1 MPISHKHKIIFV
13 HIPKTA
19 GQTIEKSLNIFGED
33 NNGKSKASMDLL
45 YGILN
50 GKPLQHLTI
59 QEIKKIKELEFH
71 IYQKIAFVR
80 NPFDRIISEYFWR
93 IENFGKKIIMFK
105 DFLVEEVIPR
115 KNGIPK
121 VVKNFYHDESIVELL
136 DNHYVDQHKFITD
149 NNGNIIVDFIGRFE
163 NLNDDF
169 KKAFGLDLINYK
181 INSSKHNDY
190 KEYYDSETKS
200 LVEECYKNDLEL
212 FKYKF

>member
-1 MPISHKHKIIFV
+1 MPISHKHKTIFV

-19 GQTIEKSLNIFGED
+19 GGTIEKSLNIYGID
-33 NNGKSKASMDLL
+33 NQGSLKPSINIL
-45 YGILN
+45 YGMLDSRS
-50 GKPLQHLTI
+50 LQHLTI
-59 QEIKKIKELEFH
+59 QEIKKIKELEFQ

-121 VVKNFYHDESIVELL
+121 VIKNFYHNENIVELL

-181 INSSKHNDY
+181 VHSTKHNDY

-200 LVEECYKNDLEL
+200 LVKECYKKDLEL
-212 FKYKF
+212 FKYEF

>member
-50 GKPLQHLTI
+50 GKSLQHLTI
-59 QEIKKIKELEFH
+59 QEIKKIRESEFR
-71 IYQKIAFVR
+71 IYKKIAFVR

-93 IENFGKKIIMFK
+93 MKYFGKKIVKFK

-121 VVKNFYHDESIVELL
+121 IMKNFYKHENIVKLV
-136 DNHYVDQHKFITD
+136 DDHYMDQHKFITD
-149 NNGNIIVDFIGRFE
+149 NKGNIIVDFIGRFE

-169 KKAFGLDLINYK
+169 KKACGLELINQK
-181 INSSKHNDY
+181 IQCTKHNNY
-190 KEYYDSETKS
+190 KEYYDSETKL
-200 LVEECYKNDLEL
+200 LVEKCYKKDLEL
-212 FKYKF
+212 FKYEF